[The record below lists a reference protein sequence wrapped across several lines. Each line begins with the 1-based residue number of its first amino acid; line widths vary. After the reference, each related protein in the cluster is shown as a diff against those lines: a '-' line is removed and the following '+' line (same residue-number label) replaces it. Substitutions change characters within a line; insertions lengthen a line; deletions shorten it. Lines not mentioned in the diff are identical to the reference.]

1 MNILNSLNSI
11 DSLVNYVESKSIDQI
26 IDEVS
31 QLYNIDINTLCNYPM
46 GGYSKG
52 RTSGSYYFVIK
63 DIKENIYKY
72 EWLYHRLADINSR
85 KVLLNLLCYRLTTS
99 INFIKDSFDGSNDQY
114 FDKNII
120 KCDENE
126 VFVDCGAY
134 IGDTVES
141 YIKNYKKYKK
151 IYSYEPSRENFNKC
165 IENTKKYKNV
175 GVRPFGVGEKNKQV
189 YFSESG
195 SSSSIINSKNSE
207 VINIISIDDDIKEK
221 ITYLKM
227 DVECEEINA
236 ILGAK
241 NHIKYNSPK
250 LAICLYH
257 IVSDLWEIPELINSI
272 NSNYEFYIRHY
283 EEAVAWETVL
293 YAIPKKVNKNNKIN
307 KRGFY
312 VFPFTEK
319 CIKNVTLTQD
329 VGLIPYF
336 MYKKIGYNSVIVSDS
351 DETMP
356 HLKNYVTGLKVDL
369 INPQLSFN
377 EGIYNYIAINY
388 KNIDTLMLFGIYET
402 YFNHLKFYK
411 RLRPDGKVYLKLDAN
426 SGWMDRIDFNDA
438 TIINFLNSVDLVSV
452 ESRQMKKYL
461 SAKIPYKK
469 IEYIPNGYFNYT
481 DNDSV
486 EFKEKENTI
495 ITVGRIGTQQ
505 KNNEVLLEAFGLIS
519 HEIPNWKLKLVGNID
534 ENFNAYIESYFNK
547 RPDLK
552 NRVIFTGNINCKED
566 LFNEYKRS
574 KIFALTSIFEGGT
587 PNVYSEA
594 ALNGNYI
601 ITSNIDGCMDMTN
614 NLKCGDVF
622 DIGDVNGLADILL
635 KRCQDN
641 EYLESKCKEIQ
652 KYVRT
657 YFDYEKIVSKI
668 DYLLNLD

>member
-11 DSLVNYVESKSIDQI
+11 DSIVNYVENKSIDQI
-26 IDEVS
+26 INEVS
-31 QLYNIDINTLCNYPM
+31 QIYNIDINTLCNYPM

-85 KVLLNLLCYRLTTS
+85 KVLLNLLGYRLTTS
-99 INFIKDSFDGSNDQY
+99 INFIKHAFDGSNDQY

-151 IYSYEPSRENFNKC
+151 IYSYEPSSDNFNKC

-175 GVRPFGVGEKNKQV
+175 EVRPLGVGDTNKQV

-195 SSSSIINSKNSE
+195 ASSSIINNKNSE
-207 VINIISIDDDIKEK
+207 SKKVISIDDDIKEK

-227 DVECEEINA
+227 DVECEEIDA
-236 ILGAK
+236 IIGAK
-241 NHIKYNSPK
+241 NHIKKDNPK

-257 IVSDLWEIPELINSI
+257 IVSDLWEIPELIDSI

-283 EEAVAWETVL
+283 EENVAWETVF
-293 YAIPKKVNKNNKIN
+293 YAIPKKINENNK
-307 KRGFY
+307 KGFY
-312 VFPFTEK
+312 VLPFTEN
-319 CIKNVTLTQD
+319 CIRNVTLTQD

-336 MYKKIGYNSVIVSDS
+336 MCKNIGYNSFIISDTYENMSYLDKYVS
-351 DETMP
+351 
-356 HLKNYVTGLKVDL
+356 GLKVDL
-369 INPQLSFN
+369 INQQLSFN
-377 EGIYNYIAINY
+377 EGIYNYIANNY
-388 KNIDTLMLFGIYET
+388 KNIDILMLFGIYES
-402 YFNHLKFYK
+402 YFNQLKFYR

-426 SGWMDRIDFNDA
+426 SGWMDRIDFNNS
-438 TIINFLNSVDLVSV
+438 TIIDFLNSVDLISV
-452 ESRQMKKYL
+452 ESKQMKKYL

-481 DNDSV
+481 GDDSV

-505 KNNEVLLEAFGLIS
+505 KNNEVLLEAFSLIS
-519 HEIPNWKLKLVGNID
+519 DQIPGWKLKLVGNID
-534 ENFNAYIESYFNK
+534 KSFNGYIEDYFNK
-547 RPDLK
+547 RPDLRSK
-552 NRVIFTGNINCKED
+552 VIFTGNIECKEE
-566 LFNEYKRS
+566 LFYEYKKA
-574 KIFALTSIFEGGT
+574 KIFALTSRVEGGS

-622 DIGDVNGLADILL
+622 DIEDVNGLANILL

-641 EYLESKCKEIQ
+641 EYLEAKCKEVQ
-652 KYVRT
+652 EYVRT

-668 DYLLNLD
+668 DYLLNMD